1 MSFLVCGFCRL
12 LWLPRACVLNQL
24 SARLR
29 GPRRVRKQLSGFHW
43 LSSARRSTPTATM
56 KSIVE
61 PTIVTISPVLRLHKY
76 KEDANTPLVLLMPW
90 ATATERALDRFRTLY
105 AQQGFNVLTAYALH
119 PKFFLW
125 PPTSAPVVAEISNY
139 LITKTDASP
148 IVVHALSIGAYVY
161 SLLLA
166 RVIEHD
172 QEFKELQPRI
182 YGQVF
187 DSMVLGTRKE
197 QRTSLSDVITKS
209 WILQKLMSNT
219 FSLYFFLTHS
229 YTLSQYERLHDI
241 FWNNPFKTSVY
252 CIYSSQDPMCKTESM
267 EEFIDLWKVRTGNL
281 PHFKQFD
288 GSHHA
293 ECLRN
298 FPEEYEDCL
307 VKYLNT
313 LNLDKVTSMSNL

>member
-1 MSFLVCGFCRL
+1 MARGTRPILGLILRSACYIFLL
-12 LWLPRACVLNQL
+12 QIIL
-24 SARLR
+24 SNYQT
-29 GPRRVRKQLSGFHW
+29 V
-43 LSSARRSTPTATM
+43 SSAFRRINIITLSNDLPP
-56 KSIVE
+56 SLSFDVVCFVCYFI
-61 PTIVTISPVLRLHKY
+61 L
-76 KEDANTPLVLLMPW
+76 EDANTPLVLLMPW